1 MSGLVGRADLLAAL
15 FMLAAFRA
23 GHRSVSSVKI
33 LRIILKYQL
42 L

>member
-23 GHRSVSSVKI
+23 GHRSVSTFINPV
-33 LRIILKYQL
+33 
-42 L
+42 